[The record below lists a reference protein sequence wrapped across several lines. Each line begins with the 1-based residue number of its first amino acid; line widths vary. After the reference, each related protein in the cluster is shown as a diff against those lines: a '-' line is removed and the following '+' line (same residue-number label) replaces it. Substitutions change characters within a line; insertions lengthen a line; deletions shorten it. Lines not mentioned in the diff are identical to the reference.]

1 MIKLECFRNLLI
13 TNFNKYSVGF
23 RSLDSPACWAAVCN
37 EYETDEVQ
45 SVLSARVLDAR
56 KENARAYSARGKNF
70 HFGHFVLTLRAP
82 KALRTVLNKILN
94 STKFSQFRSHTN
106 CA

>member
-56 KENARAYSARGKNF
+56 KENARASSARGKNV
-70 HFGHFVLTLRAP
+70 HFGHCVLNLRAP
-82 KALRTVLNKILN
+82 KALRTAPNNCTDLNE
-94 STKFSQFRSHTN
+94 F
-106 CA
+106 

>member
-1 MIKLECFRNLLI
+1 MGIHRFPPDQQIEVCDE
-13 TNFNKYSVGF
+13 VPD
-23 RSLDSPACWAAVCN
+23 SLDSSACWAPVCN

-70 HFGHFVLTLRAP
+70 HFGHFVLNLRAP

-94 STKFSQFRSHTN
+94 STKVSQFRSHTN